1 MKKYI
6 IFLTA
11 ILIGSIAFAIPDNA
25 VSTNNSQNSTITE
38 PDYTTVKKDNKTYI
52 DTVIVLPN
60 GKDFQ
65 LIPNYHIYN
74 KEFFLFFYIFLIP
87 L

>member
-1 MKKYI
+1 MNNQLDTFTELKDIKFYI
-6 IFLTA
+6 RK
-11 ILIGSIAFAIPDNA
+11 
-25 VSTNNSQNSTITE
+25 
-38 PDYTTVKKDNKTYI
+38 VKKDNKTYI

-74 KEFFLFFYIFLIP
+74 KFVLSLYKYNL
-87 L
+87 LKLLK